1 MKSLTLVE
9 DFYHEKNCQVSY
21 ITTYTLLYVNERV
34 FILQKQIKL
43 IQRPTGTPTKDDF
56 EMVNAP
62 IGKISGG
69 EVLVKTVYISVDPYL
84 RGRMND
90 TKSYIPPFELN
101 QMISSG
107 VVAQVVDSK
116 SALLEKG
123 DMVLGSLPW
132 QEFSIAKDNTVR
144 KIDHIL
150 APASAYL
157 SVLGMTG
164 LTAYFGLLDIGKP
177 KEGETVVVSG
187 AAGAVGSI
195 VGQIAKIKGAHVVG
209 IAGSDEKVKFL
220 LDELGFDAAINYK
233 TQDVAEALREA
244 CPNGI
249 DVYFEN
255 VGGEIAD
262 AVFPLLNNFA
272 RIPVCGAISSY
283 NNEQV
288 DVGPRVQGYLIK
300 TSSLMQGFTIGNY
313 SSRFG
318 EGAKDLATWL
328 TEGKLKYEETITEG
342 FDHTID
348 AFLDLF
354 KGANLGKSVVKVAE
368 IEKY

>member
-1 MKSLTLVE
+1 M
-9 DFYHEKNCQVSY
+9 NPM
-21 ITTYTLLYVNERV
+21 
-34 FILQKQIKL
+34 QKQIILKN
-43 IQRPTGTPTKDDF
+43 RPKGTPTHNDF
-56 EMVNAP
+56 EVVNVP
-62 IGKISGG
+62 IAQPDSG
-69 EVLVKTVYISVDPYL
+69 EVLIKTVYISVDPYL

-90 TKSYIPPFELN
+90 AKSYIPSFQLN
-101 QMISSG
+101 EVLTSG
-107 VVAQVVDSK
+107 VVGQIVESK
-116 SALLEKG
+116 SSFFEKG
-123 DMVLGSLPW
+123 DVVLGALGW
-132 QEFSIAKDNTVR
+132 QEYSIANEKSVR
-144 KIDHIL
+144 KIDHSI
-150 APASAYL
+150 APASTYL

-177 KEGETVVVSG
+177 QAGETVVVSG

-220 LDELGFDAAINYK
+220 LDELGFDEAINYK
-233 TQDVAEALREA
+233 TQNVKEALKEA

-255 VGGEIAD
+255 VGGEISD

-283 NNEQV
+283 NNEQL

-313 SSRFG
+313 SSRYS

-328 TEGKLKYEETITEG
+328 QEGKLKYEETITEG
-342 FDHTID
+342 FDQTID
-348 AFLDLF
+348 AFLALF
-354 KGANLGKSVVKVAE
+354 EGANIGKSLVKVSN
-368 IEKY
+368 IDK

>member
-1 MKSLTLVE
+1 MS
-9 DFYHEKNCQVSY
+9 N
-21 ITTYTLLYVNERV
+21 
-34 FILQKQIKL
+34 LQKQILLKN
-43 IQRPTGTPTKDDF
+43 RPSGTPTHENF
-56 EMVNAP
+56 ELVNAP
-62 IGKISGG
+62 IGEPVKG
-69 EVLVKTVYISVDPYL
+69 EVLIRTVYISVDPYL

-101 QMISSG
+101 EVLSSG
-107 VVAQVVDSK
+107 VVGQVVESQSD
-116 SALLEKG
+116 LLTKG
-123 DMVLGSLPW
+123 DIVLGSLGW
-132 QEFSIAKDNTVR
+132 QEYTIAKENTVR

-177 KEGETVVVSG
+177 KVGETVVVSG

-220 LDELGFDAAINYK
+220 IDQLGFDAAINYK
-233 TQDVAEALREA
+233 TQDVASALEKS

-249 DVYFEN
+249 DIYFEN
-255 VGGEIAD
+255 VGGKISD
-262 AVFPLLNNFA
+262 AIFPLLNNFA

-283 NNEQV
+283 NNEEL
-288 DVGPRVQGYLIK
+288 DNGPRVQGYLIK

-313 SSRFG
+313 ASRYG
-318 EGAKDLATWL
+318 EGANQLASWL
-328 TEGKLKYEETITEG
+328 KEGKLKYEETITEG

-354 KGANLGKSVVKVAE
+354 KGSNLGKSLVKVAE
-368 IEKY
+368 IEK

>member
-1 MKSLTLVE
+1 MS
-9 DFYHEKNCQVSY
+9 N
-21 ITTYTLLYVNERV
+21 
-34 FILQKQIKL
+34 LQKQILLKS
-43 IQRPTGTPTKDDF
+43 RPSGIPTHENF
-56 EMVNAP
+56 ELVNVP
-62 IGKISGG
+62 IGEPVTG
-69 EVLVKTVYISVDPYL
+69 EVLIRTVYISVDPYL

-90 TKSYIPPFELN
+90 TKSYIPPFGLN
-101 QMISSG
+101 EVISSG
-107 VVAQVVDSK
+107 VIGQVVESQSDLFK
-116 SALLEKG
+116 KG
-123 DMVLGSLPW
+123 DVVLGSLGW
-132 QEFSIAKDNTVR
+132 QEYNIAKEKTVR
-144 KIDHIL
+144 KIDHTL

-195 VGQIAKIKGAHVVG
+195 VGQIAKINGARVVG

-220 LDELGFDAAINYK
+220 IEELGFDEAINYK
-233 TQDVAEALREA
+233 TQDVSTVLEKA

-249 DVYFEN
+249 DIYFEN
-255 VGGEIAD
+255 VGGEISD
-262 AVFPLLNNFA
+262 AIFPLLNNFA

-283 NNEQV
+283 NNEKE
-288 DVGPRVQGYLIK
+288 DIGPRIQGYLIK

-313 SSRFG
+313 ASRYG
-318 EGAKDLATWL
+318 EGAIQLANWL
-328 TEGKLKYEETITEG
+328 KEGKLKYEETITGG

-354 KGANLGKSVVKVAE
+354 KGSNVGKSLVKVAE
-368 IEKY
+368 IEK

>member
-1 MKSLTLVE
+1 M
-9 DFYHEKNCQVSY
+9 
-21 ITTYTLLYVNERV
+21 
-34 FILQKQIKL
+34 QKQIKL
-43 IQRPTGTPTKDDF
+43 IKRPLGTPTKEDF
-56 EMVNAP
+56 EIVKAP
-62 IGKISGG
+62 IGEASQG
-69 EVLVKTVYISVDPYL
+69 EVLLKTVYISVDPYL

-101 QMISSG
+101 EMISSG
-107 VVAQVVDSK
+107 VIAQVVDSK
-116 SALLEKG
+116 STLFEKG
-123 DMVLGSLPW
+123 DVVLGSLPW
-132 QEFSIAKDNTVR
+132 QEYSIAKEKAVR
-144 KIDHIL
+144 KIDHTL
-150 APASAYL
+150 APASSYL

-220 LDELGFDAAINYK
+220 IDELGFDGAINYK
-233 TQDVAEALREA
+233 TQDVAKALSEL

-249 DVYFEN
+249 DIYFEN
-255 VGGEIAD
+255 VGGEISD

-283 NNEQV
+283 NKEQL
-288 DVGPRVQGYLIK
+288 DVGPRVQSYLIK
-300 TSSLMQGFTIGNY
+300 TSSLMQGFTVGNY

-318 EGAKDLATWL
+318 EGALELAGWL
-328 TEGKLKYEETITEG
+328 KEGKLKYEETITEG

-354 KGANLGKSVVKVAE
+354 KGANLGKALVKVAD
-368 IEKY
+368 IE

>member
-1 MKSLTLVE
+1 M
-9 DFYHEKNCQVSY
+9 
-21 ITTYTLLYVNERV
+21 R
-34 FILQKQIKL
+34 ILQKQIKL
-43 IQRPTGTPTKDDF
+43 TNRPTGTPTKNDF
-56 EMVNAP
+56 EMVTAP
-62 IGKISGG
+62 INSVSEG

-90 TKSYIPPFELN
+90 TKSYIPPFQLN
-101 QMISSG
+101 EMISSG
-107 VVAQVVDSK
+107 VVGQVVQSQ
-116 SALLEKG
+116 SSLFAKG
-123 DMVLGSLPW
+123 DVVLGSLPW
-132 QEFSIAKDNTVR
+132 QEYSVAKENTVR
-144 KIDHIL
+144 KIDHKL

-187 AAGAVGSI
+187 AAGAVGSV
-195 VGQIAKIKGAHVVG
+195 VGQIAKIKGARVVG
-209 IAGSDEKVKFL
+209 IAGSDDKVKYL

-233 TQDVAEALREA
+233 TQDVAQALRDA

-255 VGGEIAD
+255 VGGEISD
-262 AVFPLLNNFA
+262 AIFPLLNNFA

-283 NNEQV
+283 NSEQT

-300 TSSLMQGFTIGNY
+300 TSSLMQGFTVGNY

-318 EGAKDLATWL
+318 EGAKELAAWL
-328 TEGKLKYEETITEG
+328 TEGKLKYEETVTEG

-354 KGANLGKSVVKVAE
+354 KGANLGKAIVKVAE
-368 IEKY
+368 IE

>member
-1 MKSLTLVE
+1 M
-9 DFYHEKNCQVSY
+9 
-21 ITTYTLLYVNERV
+21 
-34 FILQKQIKL
+34 QKQIKL
-43 IQRPTGTPTKDDF
+43 IKRPFGTPTKGDF
-56 EMVNAP
+56 EMVHAP
-62 IGKISGG
+62 IGKAAQG
-69 EVLVKTVYISVDPYL
+69 EVLLKTIYISVDPYL

-101 QMISSG
+101 EMISSG

-116 SALLEKG
+116 STLFKKG
-123 DMVLGSLPW
+123 DVVLGSLPW
-132 QEFSIAKDNTVR
+132 QEYSIAKEKTVR
-144 KIDHIL
+144 KIDHTL

-220 LDELGFDAAINYK
+220 TEELGFDGAINYK
-233 TQDVAEALREA
+233 TQDVAKALSEL

-249 DVYFEN
+249 DIYFEN
-255 VGGEIAD
+255 VGGEISD
-262 AVFPLLNNFA
+262 TVFPLLNNFA

-283 NNEQV
+283 NKEQS
-288 DVGPRVQGYLIK
+288 DVGPRVQSYLIK
-300 TSSLMQGFTIGNY
+300 TSSLMQGFTVGNY

-318 EGAKDLATWL
+318 EGAMELAGWL
-328 TEGKLKYEETITEG
+328 KEGKLKYEETITEG
-342 FDHTID
+342 FDQSID

-354 KGANLGKSVVKVAE
+354 KGANLGKALVKVAE
-368 IEKY
+368 IE

>member
-1 MKSLTLVE
+1 M
-9 DFYHEKNCQVSY
+9 
-21 ITTYTLLYVNERV
+21 
-34 FILQKQIKL
+34 QKQIKL
-43 IQRPTGTPTKDDF
+43 INRPKATPTKKNF

-62 IGKISGG
+62 IGEASEG
-69 EVLVKTVYISVDPYL
+69 EILLKTVYISVDPYL

-90 TKSYIPPFELN
+90 AKSYVPPFQLN
-101 QMISSG
+101 EMISSG
-107 VVAQVVDSK
+107 VIAQVVFSK
-116 SALLEKG
+116 SSLFKKG
-123 DMVLGSLPW
+123 DVVLGSLPW
-132 QEFSIAKDNTVR
+132 QEYSIAKENAVR
-144 KIDHIL
+144 KIDHTI

-177 KEGETVVVSG
+177 KAGETVVVSG

-195 VGQIAKIKGAHVVG
+195 VGQIAKIKGSHVVG

-220 LDELGFDAAINYK
+220 LEELGFDAAINYK
-233 TQDVAEALREA
+233 TQNVAQVLKEV

-255 VGGEIAD
+255 VGGEISD
-262 AVFPLLNNFA
+262 AIFPLLNNFA
-272 RIPVCGAISSY
+272 RIPVCGAISAY
-283 NNEQV
+283 NNEHA

-313 SSRFG
+313 SSRYG

-328 TEGKLKYEETITEG
+328 TQGKLKYEETITEG

-354 KGANLGKSVVKVAE
+354 KGTNIGKAIVKVSD
-368 IEKY
+368 IE